1 MFEPNKPEMEA
12 SMNPV
17 IKAERNNALSVV
29 WVEIL
34 KSNTNQNTKN
44 PGAEKNNEQIKTSK
58 IFPIS
63 SKYVTLLSVTKM
75 PQSNPLIKDANIQI
89 VKVRPVNFK

>member
-17 IKAERNNALSVV
+17 IKDELNNALSVV

-44 PGAEKNNEQIKTSK
+44 PGAEKNNEQIETSK
-58 IFPIS
+58 TFPIS
-63 SKYVTLLSVTKM
+63 SKYITLLSVIKM
-75 PQSNPLIKDANIQI
+75 PQSKPFIKDANI
-89 VKVRPVNFK
+89 KL